1 MVSQEIRSCAIALG
15 SIMHQVRPEQAAV
28 LRLVR
33 QNLAVAADEA
43 EEMEGLFPVPR
54 MAESIPGDEEITEE
68 MAKTA

>member
-1 MVSQEIRSCAIALG
+1 
-15 SIMHQVRPEQAAV
+15 MHQVRPEQAAV

-43 EEMEGLFPVPR
+43 EEMEALFTVPSPGT
-54 MAESIPGDEEITEE
+54 ESSIPGDEEITEE